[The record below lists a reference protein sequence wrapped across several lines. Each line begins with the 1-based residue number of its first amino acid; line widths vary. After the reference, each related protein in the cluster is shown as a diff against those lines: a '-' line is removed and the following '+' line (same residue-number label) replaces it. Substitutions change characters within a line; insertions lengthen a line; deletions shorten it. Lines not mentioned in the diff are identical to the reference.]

1 MSLSMENTFNDR
13 GVMITRNSLS
23 AGGQSFPLRDIQE
36 IRLVTTEKNK
46 ALPISIAMI
55 GAAAAVAGVVGR
67 SGAALALGIML
78 IVVGG
83 LAWRTQDV
91 MFRLFVK
98 TPNGEREAVSS
109 TDAEFLTRVEQALRA
124 MLAAR

>member
-1 MSLSMENTFNDR
+1 
-13 GVMITRNSLS
+13 MITRNSLS

-109 TDAEFLTRVEQALRA
+109 TDAEFLTRVERALRA